1 MGAKST
7 WIPDTQSENP
17 FNKNLKEYDRIIGE
31 QCKEN
36 RTWRRIAIISLCA
49 FFLSL
54 GIVIYAV
61 NLPKTVPL
69 VITVS
74 DWGEAKYVGGIT
86 QYSYANIQV
95 PEIAVH
101 YQLRK
106 FVTNINTITSDPDVM
121 RQNIRE
127 CYAAMIPTSAD
138 KLTRILREDNPLQ
151 EYGTIK
157 RQISIES
164 VLRLSDSSYQIDFIE
179 TDSRSDGF
187 VRSRTRCRAVC
198 TTALMEPAVEDL
210 IMNPLGIYITDFD
223 ITTIGEI
230 Q

>member
-1 MGAKST
+1 M
-7 WIPDTQSENP
+7 
-17 FNKNLKEYDRIIGE
+17 
-31 QCKEN
+31 
-36 RTWRRIAIISLCA
+36 CA

-54 GIVIYAV
+54 GIVVYAI

-74 DWGEAKYVGGIT
+74 DWGESKYVGDIT
-86 QYSYANIQV
+86 RYSYANIRV
-95 PEIAVH
+95 PEIAIH

-106 FVTNINTITSDPDVM
+106 FVTNIHTITSDADVM
-121 RQNIRE
+121 RQNLRE
-127 CYAAMIPTSAD
+127 CYAALTPTSAD
-138 KLTRILREDNPLQ
+138 KLTRILKQDNPLQ
-151 EYGTIK
+151 NYGSMK
-157 RQISIES
+157 RQVVIES

-179 TDSRSDGF
+179 TDLRLDGY
-187 VRSRTRCRAVC
+187 VTSRTRCRAVC
-198 TTALMEPAVEDL
+198 NTALLEPAAEDL